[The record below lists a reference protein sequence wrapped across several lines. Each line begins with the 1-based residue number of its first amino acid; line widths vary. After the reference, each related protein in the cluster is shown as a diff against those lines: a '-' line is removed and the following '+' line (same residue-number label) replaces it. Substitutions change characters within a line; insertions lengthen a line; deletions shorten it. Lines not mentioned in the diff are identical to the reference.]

1 MGIGELLGTYDI
13 VHLFGPVDMQTAQTG
28 KRVLVETAAC
38 VTIVVHKAAGTA
50 GDDPTFDVQQADAA
64 SGGTI
69 KDLDKVDH
77 YYLKAEATLDAD
89 EAWAKKTQTAASEI
103 VDPGGATT
111 SAEEEQILVIEIDP
125 ATLDIANG
133 FKYISL
139 NCADTGTNA
148 QLGSALAYLRMA
160 YAAPPASLPATQ

>member
-1 MGIGELLGTYDI
+1 MQGEMLGTYDI
-13 VHLFGPVDMQTAQTG
+13 VNLIPPVDLQVAQTG
-28 KRVLVETAAC
+28 DRVLIENYVW

-50 GDDPTFDVQQADAA
+50 GDDPTFDVQQATAA

-77 YYLKAEATLDAD
+77 YYLKAELTLDGD
-89 EAWAKKTQTAASEI
+89 EAWTKTTQTAASEI
-103 VDPGGATT
+103 VDPGAALT

-125 ATLDIANG
+125 ATLDIANN

-139 NCADTGTNA
+139 NVADTGAAA
-148 QLGSALAYLRMA
+148 QLGSALLYGRLAYP
-160 YAAPPASLPATQ
+160 APPVSMPATQ